1 LLLVGALMLMG
12 CTGTTSSAVK
22 SSPAATQTGPSSALS
37 STARDESINLRVM
50 TFNIEYGGTEVDFAS
65 VSKAIKAAHA
75 DVVAINE
82 GYGNIPRLAD
92 ALGWPYFDIRTQI
105 VSRFPVLTPPGSDS
119 LQLRR
124 GARTT
129 DGRAVFVEVEPGRVV
144 AVVNVHL
151 PSSPYSPFK
160 VQNGVSAPE
169 IMAIEKRVRVPALQL
184 PLKTA
189 GDLIADHVPVFLLGD
204 FNSPSDLDWTKATVG
219 LRDQVRYPLR
229 WPASATVEASGMVD
243 SYRAVHPNP
252 VTDQGLTWPA
262 SRPFVKGYNPG
273 PNGAAAD
280 RIDLLFSGGP
290 ARATQ
295 SSIVGEPGSK
305 YSDIEISR
313 WPSDHRAVVS
323 QFKVVPAP
331 TPTLVSVRSRLVAR
345 GAPLAIAYAAA
356 DADAESLVITPGART
371 GKPAIS
377 DPVENDARGTEW
389 IDTTSLKPG
398 QYEAVLLDHDGKPL
412 AQMAFWVEAKGT
424 GPSLQTDKRS
434 YARGQAI
441 GVSWADAPGDRND
454 WLGVYPHGGVPS
466 RDYYVGWTYIGA
478 EIAGSTLVD
487 SKINGVDWPLPKG
500 RYSLYLLKDDGYGIL
515 ARTDFAIR

>member
-1 LLLVGALMLMG
+1 
-12 CTGTTSSAVK
+12 
-22 SSPAATQTGPSSALS
+22 
-37 STARDESINLRVM
+37 M

-92 ALGWPYFDIRTQI
+92 ALGWPYFDIRTQV

-119 LQLRR
+119 FRLRR

-160 VQNGVSAPE
+160 VENGASASE
-169 IMAIEKRVRVPALQL
+169 VMAIEKRVRVPALQL

-189 GDLIADHVPVFLLGD
+189 GGLIADHVPVFLLGD

-219 LRDQVRYPLR
+219 LRPQVRYPVH
-229 WPASATVEASGMVD
+229 WPASAAVEASGMVD

-252 VTDQGLTWPA
+252 AVDQGLTWPA

-290 ARATQ
+290 ARAIQ
-295 SSIVGEPGSK
+295 SRIVGEPGSK
-305 YSDIEISR
+305 YSDIVVSP
-313 WPSDHRAVVS
+313 WPTDHRAVVS

-331 TPTLVSVRSRLVAR
+331 TPTLVSVRSRLVAH
-345 GAPLAIAYAAA
+345 GSLLTVDYAAA
-356 DADAESLVITPGART
+356 AEDADSLAIMRGART
-371 GKPAIS
+371 GEPVMT
-377 DPVENDARGTEW
+377 DPVKNDARGTAR

-398 QYEAVLLDHDGKPL
+398 QYEAVLLDQDGQPL
-412 AQMAFWVEAKGT
+412 AQMAFWVEAKGAR
-424 GPSLQTDKRS
+424 PSLQTDKQS
-434 YARGQAI
+434 YDRGQAI

-454 WLGVYPHGGVPS
+454 WLAVFPGGGVPG
-466 RDYYVGWTYIGA
+466 RAPYLGWTYIGA
-478 EIAGSTLVD
+478 EIAGSTVLD
-487 SKINGVDWPLPKG
+487 GRINGIDWPLPKG
-500 RYSLYLLKDDGYGIL
+500 RYSVYLLQDDGYDIL
-515 ARTDFAIR
+515 GRTEFAIR

>member
-1 LLLVGALMLMG
+1 MLLVGALTLVG

-22 SSPAATQTGPSSALS
+22 SSPATTQTGPSSAFS
-37 STARDESINLRVM
+37 STSPRPINLRVM

-92 ALGWPYFDIRTQI
+92 ALGWPYFDIRTQV

-119 LQLRR
+119 FRLRR

-129 DGRAVFVEVEPGRVV
+129 DGRAVFVEVVPGGVV

-160 VQNGVSAPE
+160 VENGASEPE

-189 GDLIADHVPVFLLGD
+189 VGLIADDVPVFLLGD

-229 WPASATVEASGMVD
+229 WPPSAAVEARGMVD
-243 SYRAVHPNP
+243 SYRAVRPNP

-290 ARATQ
+290 VRATR
-295 SSIVGEPGSK
+295 SNIVGEPGNK
-305 YSDIEISR
+305 YSDIGISP

-323 QFKVVPAP
+323 QFKVVPAA

-345 GAPLAIAYAAA
+345 GAPLTVAYEAA
-356 DADAESLVITPGART
+356 DADADSLVITRDVRT

-377 DPVENDARGTEW
+377 DAVENHTRGTER
-389 IDTTSLKPG
+389 IDTTSLEPG
-398 QYEAVLLDHDGKPL
+398 RYEAVLLDHDGKPL
-412 AQMAFWVEAKGT
+412 AQMAFWVEAKGA

-434 YARGQAI
+434 YVRGEAI

-478 EIAGSTLVD
+478 EIAGSTLLD
-487 SKINGVDWPLPKG
+487 GKINGVDWPLPKG
-500 RYSLYLLKDDGYGIL
+500 RYSVYLLKDDGYDVL